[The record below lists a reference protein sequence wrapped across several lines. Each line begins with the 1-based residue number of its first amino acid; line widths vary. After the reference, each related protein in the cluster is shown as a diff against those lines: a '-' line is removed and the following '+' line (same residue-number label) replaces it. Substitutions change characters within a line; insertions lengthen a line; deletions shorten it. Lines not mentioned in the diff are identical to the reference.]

1 MKKNKK
7 RATAR
12 TRISSAS
19 QHDRD
24 AVIRTCEA
32 RLPQAREGAG
42 ISGRDRG
49 FPGLTITRVDLLPRG
64 FGPEVDERAVK
75 GREMDMPPKFLAF
88 RLRDPREAEERA
100 VVDEVSGCAD
110 ADPAPS
116 RRFRPAAIRTSVHRS
131 CGSACPGRRRP
142 SRAGTPSARRPAARA
157 RNSPPSRSPS
167 GGGRNVEAAFGKL
180 RENATGFLA
189 HR

>member
-167 GGGRNVEAAFGKL
+167 AADGM
-180 RENATGFLA
+180 
-189 HR
+189 